1 MTNLAT
7 TGFVG
12 HSLDGIT
19 ESPRKCRDIEL
30 SHTPRVEVATFSGGA
45 EAHMT
50 GNLAVRTDSCGPGNL
65 HLISRLYD
73 AHRSGVPVLAI
84 AAHVPTDV
92 QALEFRMLPPLT
104 IAVLGFLAVAVVLAL
119 ALGLRLKFRW
129 LEEPILAIFPLIGAI
144 ACTVLY
150 VAIRRRYSLVPFL
163 CGVAIFAAAFATLV
177 VPFYPYM
184 VPFSI
189 TFWARR
195 ALRAGMHLA
204 GPSVSLLTTA
214 AIALSL
220 NTTAQAQPAPSG
232 PPAVGVIDATTRP
245 IVETSEFLGR
255 VEATNRVDIVARVT
269 AFMDKRVFR
278 EGAEVKTGDLLYQL
292 ERGPFEADLA
302 TKQAQVAQ
310 LQATLEN
317 AKLTT
322 ERARTLLG
330 GPAGMQSSYDA
341 AIANQRS
348 LEAQVL
354 AAQAQVKFSQINLDY
369 TEIRSPIDGMIGR
382 TAVTDGNVVSPS
394 SGVLTTIVSQDPMY
408 VTFPVP
414 VRQALELRE
423 RYVTKGGFNAVV
435 IKVRLPNGRIYGQ
448 AGKLNFAN
456 NTIAQSTDTLTVR
469 GVIPNPTLHDP
480 STTGGPVR
488 ELTDGEFVTV
498 MLEGVQPVEVL
509 AIPRAAVLSDQQGD
523 YVFTV
528 GADNKAEQRRIQ
540 LGQSTSTIAAVI
552 NGLKLGDKVIA
563 EGLQRVR
570 PGQPVAPGPASA
582 LVESSMKAAAGDD
595 RTQTDSGNVR
605 PAGKTP

>member
-1 MTNLAT
+1 
-7 TGFVG
+7 
-12 HSLDGIT
+12 
-19 ESPRKCRDIEL
+19 
-30 SHTPRVEVATFSGGA
+30 
-45 EAHMT
+45 
-50 GNLAVRTDSCGPGNL
+50 
-65 HLISRLYD
+65 
-73 AHRSGVPVLAI
+73 
-84 AAHVPTDV
+84 
-92 QALEFRMLPPLT
+92 
-104 IAVLGFLAVAVVLAL
+104 
-119 ALGLRLKFRW
+119 
-129 LEEPILAIFPLIGAI
+129 
-144 ACTVLY
+144 
-150 VAIRRRYSLVPFL
+150 
-163 CGVAIFAAAFATLV
+163 
-177 VPFYPYM
+177 
-184 VPFSI
+184 
-189 TFWARR
+189 
-195 ALRAGMHLA
+195 MHLA
-204 GPSVSLLTTA
+204 DMPINLLTVG
-214 AIALSL
+214 ALVLGLSA
-220 NTTAQAQPAPSG
+220 TTRAQAPADG
-232 PPAVGVIDATTRP
+232 PPAVGIVEATGRP
-245 IVETSEFLGR
+245 ITQTSEFLGR
-255 VEATNRVDIVARVT
+255 IEAINRVNVVARVT
-269 AFMDKRVFR
+269 AFLEKRLFE
-278 EGAEVKTGDLLYQL
+278 EGAEIKTGDELYRL

-330 GPAGMQSSYDA
+330 GPAGMQSTYDA

-348 LEAQVL
+348 LEAQVV

-394 SGVLTTIVSQDPMY
+394 SGVLTTVVSQDPMY

-423 RYVTKGGFNAVV
+423 RYVTKGAFNAVV

-480 STTGGPVR
+480 SATGGPVR

-540 LGQSTSTIAAVI
+540 LGQSTSTVAAVI
-552 NGLKLGDKVIA
+552 SGLNPGDKVIV

-570 PGQPVAPGPASA
+570 PGQPVSPGPASP
-582 LVESSMKAAAGDD
+582 LIQSSLKAAASDG
-595 RTQTDSGNVR
+595 RTQIDSSVAGTK
-605 PAGKTP
+605 PAGSAP